1 MFRSKVPH
9 WLTLKV
15 KRTIYLIVV
24 FSTPRAAERRFM
36 GDFFTEETADL
47 ELTLLFKNF
56 IKNQYFQ
63 FIKKG

>member
-1 MFRSKVPH
+1 
-9 WLTLKV
+9 
-15 KRTIYLIVV
+15 
-24 FSTPRAAERRFM
+24 M